1 VSGADQN
8 IEQRP
13 YRGMQQFS
21 EQHKDLFFGRL
32 KPVDEIFDLLKNNLL
47 TVIFGKSGI
56 GKSSL
61 INAGLLPKL
70 RENFYLPVLIRIP
83 FSDARVDP
91 LNYTRACIEAEVK
104 KYIFKGFYLS

>member
-1 VSGADQN
+1 MPGADQH

-21 EQHKDLFFGRL
+21 EQHKDLFFGRS

-61 INAGLLPKL
+61 INAGLLPEL

-91 LNYTRACIEAEVK
+91 LAYTRACIEAEVK
-104 KYIFKGFYLS
+104 RYIFKISF

>member
-1 VSGADQN
+1 VPGSDQH
-8 IEQRP
+8 IEQRHIAAC
-13 YRGMQQFS
+13 S
-21 EQHKDLFFGRL
+21 NSASSIKIFFL
-32 KPVDEIFDLLKNNLL
+32 EDQSPLMKFFDLLKNNLL

-70 RENFYLPVLIRIP
+70 REKFYLPVLIRIP

-91 LNYTRACIEAEVK
+91 LAYTRACIEAEVK
-104 KYIFKGFYLS
+104 KIYFQRFCLS